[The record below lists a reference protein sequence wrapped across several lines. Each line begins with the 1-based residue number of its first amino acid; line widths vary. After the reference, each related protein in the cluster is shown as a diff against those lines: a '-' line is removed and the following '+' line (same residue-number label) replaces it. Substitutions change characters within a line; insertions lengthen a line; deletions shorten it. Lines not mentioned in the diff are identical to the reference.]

1 VYTKPVDKIKTYQK
15 YRKRGKNK
23 PWVYVDVTPNSSGLI
38 DCYIFGAPL
47 IKQVSVV
54 AIFKDPRQ
62 LEEFQC
68 NCDENSVNEATQM
81 DINYNFLDILIKD
94 RLT

>member
-1 VYTKPVDKIKTYQK
+1 
-15 YRKRGKNK
+15 
-23 PWVYVDVTPNSSGLI
+23 LL

-54 AIFKDPRQ
+54 AIFKDLRQ

-68 NCDENSVNEATQM
+68 NCDGEVNDVTKM
-81 DINYNFLDILIKD
+81 DVNLNFLDIVIKD